1 MKKYFIDCKSV
12 DYNGLSVRVCGAFPS
27 SRTIFFSSGKK
38 TGKKGILSLYRS
50 ALEAVA
56 NGWNV
61 AYIPGF
67 PSSAAIEMG
76 VYEKEGGSLFAF
88 IPMGMGSVSRSLLS
102 RCLVTGGGVI
112 SVVEDEATFSM
123 EALNGACSVAA
134 TVSDATLVA
143 TENLR
148 ITPNYLVSALDEGRC
163 VGVLESALNGKSARN
178 LVRDGALTVST
189 LSGLLLSPRYI
200 TYPDKNGKYAIM
212 GERFTLMDVERYEK
226 R

>member
-61 AYIPGF
+61 AYIPGL

-76 VYEKEGGSLFAF
+76 V
-88 IPMGMGSVSRSLLS
+88 
-102 RCLVTGGGVI
+102 
-112 SVVEDEATFSM
+112 
-123 EALNGACSVAA
+123 
-134 TVSDATLVA
+134 
-143 TENLR
+143 
-148 ITPNYLVSALDEGRC
+148 
-163 VGVLESALNGKSARN
+163 
-178 LVRDGALTVST
+178 
-189 LSGLLLSPRYI
+189 
-200 TYPDKNGKYAIM
+200 
-212 GERFTLMDVERYEK
+212 
-226 R
+226 

>member
-1 MKKYFIDCKSV
+1 MKKYFIDCKSI

-61 AYIPGF
+61 AYIPGL

-102 RCLVTGGGVI
+102 RCYKV
-112 SVVEDEATFSM
+112 F
-123 EALNGACSVAA
+123 
-134 TVSDATLVA
+134 
-143 TENLR
+143 
-148 ITPNYLVSALDEGRC
+148 
-163 VGVLESALNGKSARN
+163 
-178 LVRDGALTVST
+178 
-189 LSGLLLSPRYI
+189 
-200 TYPDKNGKYAIM
+200 
-212 GERFTLMDVERYEK
+212 
-226 R
+226 